1 MNELKTAITP
11 TKDYLPTTVEELN
24 TFILIG
30 KQKLI
35 AHKAK
40 IRAIEQTRMAI
51 AAQEAALADTQD
63 MAEIL
68 IDAEV
73 KMGEILGAIEP
84 EGNTLTSI
92 GGRKPSLPPD
102 VTHKQS
108 HQAQTLA
115 RNKEIVEQAK
125 AEARDNG
132 EIVTAS
138 KVYQIIKDKPEKT
151 KDEDSDS
158 LFHLKRW
165 WQRATKK
172 DRKIFLNWIKEEG
185 Q

>member
-63 MAEIL
+63 MADIL
-68 IDAEV
+68 LDAEV
-73 KMGEILGAIEP
+73 KMGEILGAIP
-84 EGNTLTSI
+84 DKFTSSQA
-92 GGRKPSLPPD
+92 GTRSLPPD
-102 VTHKQS
+102 VTRKQS

-115 RNKEIVEQAK
+115 RNKEIVEKAK
-125 AEARDNG
+125 AEARESG

-138 KVYQIIKDKPEKT
+138 KVYQIIKDKPEKA
-151 KDEDSDS
+151 KDEDSDC
-158 LFHLKRW
+158 LFTLKRW
-165 WQRATKK
+165 WKRATKK